1 MVVLASIPER
11 AEAPCEVPARL
22 LLLVFTALPV
32 VGKLAGVAES
42 AVPILKVP
50 AQPPLLLRLGADARD
65 RGGGRG
71 SAGRRQW
78 KGLEISIL
86 ESGYI
91 ALFELFVITCS
102 LHVITCSLRR
112 QQLESCAA
120 GRRVRHC
127 PPAPRRGRRCLARS
141 HRLFLHRLHALSVPR
156 RRLCSSVS
164 LTHSSFTDAGW
175 QEPLGPEVTC
185 DWMATGHV
193 NIDDD
198 LPALVREHETP
209 NEREKEQWIFPV
221 ASSCNYV
228 ARG

>member
-86 ESGYI
+86 ESGHI
-91 ALFELFVITCS
+91 ALFDLFVITCS

-120 GRRVRHC
+120 GHRVRHC
-127 PPAPRRGRRCLARS
+127 PPAPRRGR
-141 HRLFLHRLHALSVPR
+141 HG
-156 RRLCSSVS
+156 VS
-164 LTHSSFTDAGW
+164 
-175 QEPLGPEVTC
+175 P
-185 DWMATGHV
+185 
-193 NIDDD
+193 
-198 LPALVREHETP
+198 LPAPPARALCPSTSPLLICLSHSLEFYGCWLAGT
-209 NEREKEQWIFPV
+209 
-221 ASSCNYV
+221 SG
-228 ARG
+228 ARGDM